1 MVLSNVRHA
10 LAVLELFLLT
20 RLLLSRL
27 LLSSSSLQA
36 FQIMGFSGRHACSGE
51 RLHPLRLRAAN
62 CSAGPTAA
70 FKEGLQP
77 RLAHA
82 VAITNSDELL
92 TRVLYIRIML
102 HLAVSQCY
110 LDLLEA
116 SKRLFMDDQLILAGI
131 IQCAAGP
138 SAFLCALKASRAA
151 ESTTCSAQ
159 PGSAQAEGLAAG
171 TVAGRP
177 CCSPL
182 DPPER
187 QTVETAAAA
196 AAVES
201 PALQGRQLLI
211 LPMYH
216 RSAQCCELLPVSV
229 AAAP

>member
-1 MVLSNVRHA
+1 MVKHSTRSGCVR
-10 LAVLELFLLT
+10 
-20 RLLLSRL
+20 
-27 LLSSSSLQA
+27 
-36 FQIMGFSGRHACSGE
+36 
-51 RLHPLRLRAAN
+51 
-62 CSAGPTAA
+62 PTALLDPRRPS
-70 FKEGLQP
+70 EGPQP

-82 VAITNSDELL
+82 VAISNSDELL
-92 TRVLYIRIML
+92 TKVLYIRITL

-110 LDLLEA
+110 LGLLEA
-116 SKRLFMDDQLILAGI
+116 SKHLFMDDQLILAGN

-138 SAFLCALKASRAA
+138 SAFLCALQASRAA

-177 CCSPL
+177 CCSQL
-182 DPPER
+182 ITPER

-196 AAVES
+196 AVER
-201 PALQGRQLLI
+201 PAFQGRQLLI

-216 RSAQCCELLPVSV
+216 RSAQCCELLPVSA